1 MNTIQ
6 NLLFWTIRFLI
17 YLSLITTGMRGI
29 VDILTWFG
37 LGMHPIAL
45 FLIPLVAYISFRI
58 TQEHFAESIHR
69 IIEHNH
75 VTANRH
81 H

>member
-6 NLLFWTIRFLI
+6 NSFFWTIRFLI
-17 YLSLITTGMRGI
+17 YLSLITTGMKGI
-29 VDILTWFG
+29 IMILTWFG
-37 LGMHPIAL
+37 LGMHPVAL
-45 FLIPLVAYISFRI
+45 FIVPVVAYISFRV

-69 IIEHNH
+69 ILEHNH
-75 VTANRH
+75 ATHRH